1 MPPPAAKRPLTKS
14 IPYGTLGNNLYQQ
27 PGYDV
32 PTVSDNGGGMQQY
45 GGMPYKSTLP
55 TTTNAAA
62 LQYPGK
68 PTTSVYV
75 PGQGYTKY
83 ATSTGPVMTNNYPG
97 PPLQHTMNHNLAP
110 PAPNRIPIPSVP
122 TGRPPVVP
130 GSGNGN
136 YTTVEH
142 GGIPYLAP
150 SVYRGGGG
158 APMPSPPG
166 MGNNNN
172 RMNHPGGEV
181 YGGNHFDMNELS
193 LAGNSAGNVGSGGNN
208 FLSSLRDNASEFFP
222 SDNHYDQSN
231 VSSSNNSLFGSD
243 NALASV
249 FGRGNGG
256 SGGGGSIGAGSGAG
270 SGGSSALGGN
280 ANPTTSGIEEGFQL
294 GGNALDGLH
303 NYGDYS
309 QFSNY

>member
-1 MPPPAAKRPLTKS
+1 
-14 IPYGTLGNNLYQQ
+14 LYQQ

-32 PTVSDNGGGMQQY
+32 PTVVESGSGMQY
-45 GGMPYKSTLP
+45 GSMPYKPSLP
-55 TTTNAAA
+55 TTTNAIP

-83 ATSTGPVMTNNYPG
+83 ATSTGPVLTNNYPS
-97 PPLQHTMNHNLAP
+97 PPVQHNLNHNLVP
-110 PAPNRIPIPSVP
+110 PTQNRVPMPTLP

-150 SVYRGGGG
+150 SAYRVG
-158 APMPSPPG
+158 ASLPGPPPG
-166 MGNNNN
+166 IGNN
-172 RMNHPGGEV
+172 RMNPPTES
-181 YGGNHFDMNELS
+181 YGSGHFDMTDLS
-193 LAGNSAGNVGSGGNN
+193 LGGNSANSVGSGGGN
-208 FLSSLRDNASEFFP
+208 FLSSLRDNASEFYP
-222 SDNHYDQSN
+222 ADNTASASN
-231 VSSSNNSLFGSD
+231 NFYEHNAVSSSNNSLFGSD
-243 NALASV
+243 SALASV
-249 FGRGNGG
+249 FGR
-256 SGGGGSIGAGSGAG
+256 SSGAA

-280 ANPTTSGIEEGFQL
+280 ANPTTSGIEEGFQ
-294 GGNALDGLH
+294 NALDNLH